1 MSMHR
6 VRAGLLLLAGLVA
19 GGAASAQSPN
29 GFASIVYVPLVV
41 ATGTFHSSLFVH
53 NPGPAVNVAVTY
65 HGGTLTAD
73 AGTPLD
79 CGVHPIGAGATA
91 EFDIATLCPL
101 GGASNFGT
109 LRVVE
114 QDAGNPHPISV
125 YSRVQSFTGNGFST
139 EGYPVGAFS
148 DASGKSVV
156 LGLRRDGAAPGY
168 WSNCFASSIEE
179 PVNVDMSLFDADNVQ
194 VGATHHF
201 VLAAHETFRLLEV
214 FRTVG
219 APDDVDFHDV
229 RAEFSLGAGNV
240 GNPSYA
246 AFCTVQNNTSFDAD
260 FRLAKT
266 VAPDD
271 QSHLYSVTQTKDGL
285 GNNLAVPPASK
296 LVFAMF
302 LQHPDFLSCRSIGD
316 GQDNTEIQLKDP
328 SGAIVGGGDG
338 IKAIPKFYL
347 GDKAARGNGGNGIW
361 TLEVGSR
368 DGLGETQFN
377 IQCKSG
383 SGMSRP
389 LVVGSLPDDF

>member
-6 VRAGLLLLAGLVA
+6 VGAGLLLLAGLVGSGA
-19 GGAASAQSPN
+19 GSAQSN
-29 GFASIVYVPLVV
+29 GFASSIYVPLVV
-41 ATGTFHSSLFVH
+41 STGTFHSSLFVH
-53 NPGPAVNVAVTY
+53 NPGTAVNVAVTY

-73 AGTPLD
+73 AGKPLD
-79 CGVHPIGAGATA
+79 CGVHAIGAGATA

-114 QDAGNPHPISV
+114 QDSGNPHPIAV
-125 YSRVQSFTGNGFST
+125 YTRVQSFTGDGFST
-139 EGYPVGAFS
+139 EGYPIGSFA

-156 LGLRRDGAAPGY
+156 LGLRRDAAAPGY

-179 PVNVDMSLFDADNVQ
+179 PVNVDLSLFDANNVQ
-194 VGATHHF
+194 VGATYHYT
-201 VLAAHETFRLLEV
+201 LAAHETFRLLEV
-214 FRTVG
+214 FQAVG
-219 APDDVDFHDV
+219 VVGTDDFHDV

-246 AFCTVQNNTSFDAD
+246 AFCTVQNNTTFDAD

-271 QSHLYSVTQTKDGL
+271 QSRLYSVTQNKDGL

-302 LQHPDFLSCRSIGD
+302 LQHPDYLSCRAIGD

-338 IKAIPKFYL
+338 VKAIPKFFL
-347 GDKAARGNGGNGIW
+347 GDKTAHGNGGNGLW

-383 SGMSRP
+383 AGMSRP
-389 LVVGSLPDDF
+389 LVVGSLPDDY